1 MNCLN
6 CKKKMRTDPFI
17 RDIKENDSAYGL
29 RCFNGCVIKST
40 KRRLLIA
47 SYCMKCR
54 DNYYKDF
61 PSFDSKKI
69 PEWDRVLKIKQEE
82 HDREFHLSVDI
93 L

>member
-6 CKKKMRTDPFI
+6 CKKKMRTDPFT

-40 KRRLLIA
+40 RRRLLIA

-54 DNYYKDF
+54 DHRYGSND
-61 PSFDSKKI
+61 DISKNI